1 MSPPI
6 SDAAQRLAAID
17 PTDSFIVQAP
27 AGSGKTELLIQRF
40 LALLGKV
47 NRPEEILA
55 ITFTRKAAGEMRARL
70 LHALEQA
77 QAARPEAAHAAQTW
91 DLASR
96 ALARDRQQGWNL
108 LDNPALLAIQTIDSF
123 DAGLV
128 RRMPWISRFGGP
140 TAIAEDP
147 ELLYRQAAEG
157 LLSRLGSNNP
167 GAAEIALL
175 LEHLDNRLDLLRN
188 LLMSLLA
195 RRDQWLRHVIWNDP
209 EAERLALQGALRYLV
224 EAQLARLFESVP
236 AELRPQ
242 LISHGRFAANNL
254 AEDQQ
259 RPLRRLREAQAFPN
273 PVADDLPLW
282 LGLADLLLTAAG
294 SWRKKLDK
302 NCGFPADKE
311 GEAPAR
317 KQAMSALLDTLQ
329 HYPAAETL
337 LAAVRALPEAVY
349 PEEQWRILRALVGL
363 LPLAVAELWLVFREQ
378 GSADFAEI
386 ALKALEALGS
396 EQQPSELLLKLDA
409 RINHILVDEFQDTSY
424 LQNGLLEK
432 LTAGWIRGDG
442 RTLFVVGDPMQS
454 IYRFREAEVGL
465 FLRARSGGIAGLPL
479 TPLTLSANFR
489 SQQGIVD
496 WVNRAFSVVFPS
508 REDASRGAVCY
519 APAAAVKPALV
530 GAAVSLHPLAERDD
544 GVEAALV
551 LDVIQQARTASPH
564 QSIAILVRSRGHL
577 SQILQALRGA
587 GLRYRAQDIDPLE
600 ARPVVMDLLA
610 LTRALLHP
618 ADRLAWLTV
627 LRAPWCGLTLK
638 DLHALCA
645 LEPLR
650 NLPELL
656 DDPLVL
662 ARLSEDGRQRATR
675 VGDVLRRGLERR
687 GRLSLRRL
695 VEGCW
700 LALGAPAALDAVAVE
715 DANRLFEQLDQLDH
729 GGDLQSLDGLQQGLR
744 QLFAAPDAE
753 ADGLLQVMTIHK
765 SKGLEFD
772 TVILPGLGRRS
783 RQGDQSLL
791 RWLEHPDCG
800 LLLAPIA
807 QRDGQSRDPIYD
819 FLGRCLKDKED
830 LEVCRLLYVAA
841 TRARQRLHLLGHAT
855 RKQDGSFTPA
865 GGSLLATLW
874 PALAEEFT
882 ARVQTT
888 AGAAQVSAERPAVA
902 LRRLAAGWSLPE
914 FTGVPLPRAKELTQ
928 ASAQLQIEQR
938 AAVFSG
944 WEADT
949 ARHVGTV
956 THGLLERIARQGLDP
971 WPLSRLEQESA
982 GIRRRLGA
990 LGVPASELESACG
1003 KILAALRTTLSNQRG
1018 RWLLG
1023 FHPEAACELPLS
1035 GVVDGSLLQAVVDRT
1050 FIDDQNQRWIVD
1062 YKTSRPSAGQ
1072 SLAAFLQ
1079 EEGEKYHPQMLA
1091 YQGLFRQL
1099 EPLQPLRLGLYFP
1112 VVDGWIELS

>member
-1 MSPPI
+1 MSRPV

-17 PTDSFIVQAP
+17 PNGSFIVQAP

-40 LALLGKV
+40 LALLGGV

-70 LHALEQA
+70 LQALEQA
-77 QAARPEAAHAAQTW
+77 QGERPEADHAAQTW
-91 DLASR
+91 DLANR

-123 DAGLV
+123 DASLV

-147 ELLYRQAAEG
+147 DALYRLAAEG
-157 LLSRLGSNNP
+157 LLSRLGSSNP
-167 GAAEIALL
+167 GAAEVALL

-209 EAERLALQGALRYLV
+209 EAERLALQRALGYLV
-224 EAQLARLFESVP
+224 DGQLARL
-236 AELRPQ
+236 AEVFPQQLQQQ

-254 AEDQQ
+254 PEGEQ
-259 RPLRRLREAQAFPN
+259 RPLGRLREAEAFPN
-273 PVADDLPLW
+273 PTADDLPLW

-294 SWRKKLDK
+294 TWRKKLDK
-302 NCGFPADKE
+302 NCGFPAGKE

-317 KQAMSALLDTLQ
+317 KQAMTSLLETLQ
-329 HYPAAETL
+329 NYPEAETL
-337 LAAVRALPEAVY
+337 LAEVRRLPAAVY
-349 PEEQWRILRALVGL
+349 PEEQWRILRALVAL
-363 LPLAVAELWLVFREQ
+363 LPLAVAELWLVFRQQ
-378 GSADFAEI
+378 GEADFAEI

-396 EQQPSELLLKLDA
+396 EQNPSELLLKLDA

-432 LTAGWIRGDG
+432 LTAGWAPGDG

-465 FLRARSGGIAGLPL
+465 FLRARSGGIANLPL
-479 TPLTLSANFR
+479 TPLTLRANFR
-489 SQQGIVD
+489 SQQGIVA
-496 WVNRAFSVVFPS
+496 WVNRAFPLVFPP
-508 REDASRGAVCY
+508 REDPSRGAVCY
-519 APAAAVKPALV
+519 APAEAVKPEREGV
-530 GAAVSLHPLAERDD
+530 AVTLHPFRVRDD
-544 GVEAALV
+544 VAEAALV
-551 LDVIQQARTASPH
+551 VDLIRQAKAASPN

-577 SQILQALRGA
+577 SQILQALRSA
-587 GLRYRAQDIDPLE
+587 GLRYRAQDIDPLDE
-600 ARPVVMDLLA
+600 RPAVMDLLA

-618 ADRLAWLTV
+618 ADRLAWLTL
-627 LRAPWCGLTLK
+627 LRAPWCGLTLH

-645 LEPLR
+645 REPLR

-656 DDPLVL
+656 ADAEVL
-662 ARLSEDGRQRATR
+662 ASLSQDGRQRAGR
-675 VGDVLRRGLERR
+675 VWDILRIGMEQR
-687 GRLSLRRL
+687 GRLGLRRL

-700 LALGAPAALDAVAVE
+700 LALGAPATLNGEEVE
-715 DANRLFEQLDQLDH
+715 DAARLFEQMDLLNH
-729 GGDLQSLDGLQQGLR
+729 GGDLQSLDALQQGLK

-753 ADGLLQVMTIHK
+753 ADGTLQVMTIHK

-807 QRDGQSRDPIYD
+807 QLDGQSRDPIYD
-819 FLGRCLKDKED
+819 FLGRCLKEKED

-841 TRARQRLHLLGHAT
+841 TRARHRLHLLGHAT
-855 RKQDGSFTPA
+855 EKQDGTIAPA
-865 GGSLLATLW
+865 SGSLLATLW
-874 PALAEEFT
+874 PALAEEFQGGLLP
-882 ARVQTT
+882 AANAESATT
-888 AGAAQVSAERPAVA
+888 ERPVMA
-902 LRRLAAGWSLPE
+902 LRRLPSSWSLPLLS
-914 FTGVPLPRAKELTQ
+914 GVPLPKVAEVAQ
-928 ASAQLQIEQR
+928 ASAQVELEQR

-949 ARHVGTV
+949 ARHIGTV
-956 THGLLERIARQGLDP
+956 THGLLERIARQGLDR
-971 WPLSRLEQESA
+971 WPLSRLDQEKL

-990 LGVPASELESACG
+990 LGVPASELDAACG
-1003 KILAALRTTLSNQRG
+1003 KTLAALHSSLTTERG

-1023 FHPEAACELPLS
+1023 SHPEAACELPLS
-1035 GVVDGSLLQAVVDRT
+1035 GLVNGNLLQAVVDRT
-1050 FIDDQNQRWIVD
+1050 FIDAEGQRWIID
-1062 YKTSRPSAGQ
+1062 YKTSRPPAGQ
-1072 SLAAFLQ
+1072 SLAGFLQ
-1079 EEGEKYHPQMLA
+1079 EEGEKYRPQMAA
-1091 YQGLFRQL
+1091 YQGLFQQL
-1099 EPLQPLRLGLYFP
+1099 EPERQTRLGLYFP
-1112 VVDGWIELS
+1112 AVDGWIELI